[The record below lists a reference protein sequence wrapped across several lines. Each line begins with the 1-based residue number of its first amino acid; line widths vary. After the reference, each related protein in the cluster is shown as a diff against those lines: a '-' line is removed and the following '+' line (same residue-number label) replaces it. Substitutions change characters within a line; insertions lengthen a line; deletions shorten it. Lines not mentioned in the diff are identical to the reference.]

1 MKATQTKLEKSQI
14 EVTFELT
21 ADEFKEHTLHALEHL
36 KHHVKVDGF
45 REGKAPASMVEDKIK
60 PEMLLME
67 AGDHAVQHV
76 YSDYI
81 RENKL
86 EPVGEPE
93 VQIVKIVPIA
103 EQSRIRDGEAVGTKE
118 VVFIF
123 KAKISLMPEVE
134 LPDYKEIAS
143 KIKANEVSVTDQ
155 EVIDTLN
162 YLQKSRAKFTAKND
176 VAAKKDFI
184 DLIYQSK
191 DLSDNKEF
199 EDKFILGEGGFMKGF
214 EENLEGMKEG
224 DEKTFK
230 ITVGKDF
237 ADKGL
242 AGKEMEFKVKMKSV
256 QKMELPEIN
265 DEFAK
270 QLGQSARASREAGA
284 PASAFDGLVKLK
296 ESMKEGMTQ
305 EKKEQEKQRR
315 RGEFLDKIAEKT
327 KIDVPEVMIN
337 YEVENLLADLKNRI
351 NQNMKI
357 SFEKYLAT
365 VKQTE
370 EQIKETF
377 KKEAE
382 KRIRG
387 FLVLRE
393 LGKKENIEV
402 SDKEVKEE
410 IEKATK
416 NYAKE
421 DLAQI
426 DINQFRE
433 YTKGVI
439 FNEKVFKILEN
450 LETKS

>member
-1 MKATQTKLEKSQI
+1 MEVTQKKLEKSQI
-14 EVTFELT
+14 EITFELT
-21 ADEFKEHTLHALEHL
+21 ADEFKEHFEHALEHL

-45 REGKAPASMVEDKIK
+45 REGKAPAAMIEEKLK
-60 PEMLLME
+60 PEALLME
-67 AGDHAVQHV
+67 AGDHAVRHV
-76 YSDYI
+76 YSDYV

-93 VQIVKIVPIA
+93 VQIVKIA
-103 EQSRIRDGEAVGTKE
+103 KGSE
-118 VVFIF
+118 FIF
-123 KAKISLMPEVE
+123 KAKITLMPEVE

-143 KIKANEVSVTDQ
+143 KIKANDVSVTDQ
-155 EVIDTLN
+155 EITDTLN
-162 YLQKSRAKFTAKND
+162 YLQKTRAKFTAKND
-176 VAAKKDFI
+176 AAAKKDFV

-199 EDKFILGEGGFMKGF
+199 QDKFILGEGGFMKGF
-214 EENLEGMKEG
+214 EESIEGMKEG
-224 DEKTFK
+224 EEKTFK

-242 AGKEMEFKVKMKSV
+242 AGKEMEFKVKLVSV

-270 QLGQSARASREAGA
+270 GLG
-284 PASAFDGLVKLK
+284 AFDGLVALK
-296 ESMKEGMTQ
+296 TSMKEGMTQ

-315 RGEFLDKIAEKT
+315 RGEFLEKIAEKT
-327 KIDVPEVMIN
+327 KIEVPDVMIN
-337 YEVENLLADLKNRI
+337 YEIENLLSDLKNRI

-382 KRIRG
+382 KRIKG

-402 SDKEVKEE
+402 SDKEVDEE

-416 NYAKE
+416 NYAKD

-439 FNEKVFKILEN
+439 YNEKVFKILEN
-450 LETKS
+450 FEAKS

>member
-1 MKATQTKLEKSQI
+1 MKTTQNKLEKSQI
-14 EVTFELT
+14 EIEFELT
-21 ADEFKEHTLHALEHL
+21 ADEFKEHFEHALEHI
-36 KHHVKVDGF
+36 KHHIKVDGF
-45 REGKAPASMVEDKIK
+45 REGKVPASMIEEKVK
-60 PEMLLME
+60 PEALLME

-76 YSDYI
+76 YSDYV

-86 EPVGEPE
+86 EPIGEPE
-93 VQIVKIVPIA
+93 VSIVKIA
-103 EQSRIRDGEAVGTKE
+103 KGSE
-118 VVFIF
+118 FIF
-123 KAKISLMPEVE
+123 KAKFTVLPEVE

-155 EVIDTLN
+155 EIEDTLN
-162 YLQKSRAKFTAKND
+162 YLQKNRAKFTAKND
-176 VAAKKDFI
+176 AAEKKDFI

-214 EENLEGMKEG
+214 EDNIVGMKEG
-224 DEKTFK
+224 EEKTFK
-230 ITVGKDF
+230 ITVEKDF
-237 ADKGL
+237 AQKDL
-242 AGKEMEFKVKMKSV
+242 AGREMEFKVKLVSA

-270 QLGQSARASREAGA
+270 QLG
-284 PASAFDGLVKLK
+284 AFDGLVMLK
-296 ESMKEGMTQ
+296 ESMKEGMTT
-305 EKKEQEKQRR
+305 EKKEAEKQRR
-315 RGEFLDKIAEKT
+315 RGEFLEKIAEKT
-327 KIDVPEVMIN
+327 KVELPDVIVN
-337 YEVENLLADLKNRI
+337 YEQEKLLEDLKNRVTEG
-351 NQNMKI
+351 MKI
-357 SFEKYLAT
+357 SFEQYLAT

-382 KRIRG
+382 KRIKG
-387 FLVLRE
+387 FLVLKE

-402 SDKEVKEE
+402 SEKEVDEE

-433 YTKGVI
+433 YTKGVLY
-439 FNEKVFKILEN
+439 NEKVFQILEN
-450 LETKS
+450 FSE